1 MSAAPL
7 TDAAPC
13 RNATPPTGAA
23 QSPDANPLLETRR
36 LVVRRGARVTLDAL
50 DLRVPSGCVYAL
62 LGGNGAGKTTTL
74 NALLGFVPAAA
85 GQALVD
91 GVDATRDPQAARARL
106 AYLPENVALYP
117 YLSGIENLQYFCTLS
132 GSRIAFGRACD
143 LLAAAGLPAE
153 AHSQRVAAYSKGM
166 RQKVGL
172 AIAKARQ
179 ARAMLLD
186 EPTSG
191 LDPAAANEF
200 ARGVLDARDAGMA
213 ILMATHDLFNA
224 LQVADRI
231 GILRE
236 GRLVAEFD
244 ARGVAHDEL
253 ERIYLEHARGGP
265 CAVEETST

>member
-1 MSAAPL
+1 MAS
-7 TDAAPC
+7 
-13 RNATPPTGAA
+13 
-23 QSPDANPLLETRR
+23 
-36 LVVRRGARVTLDAL
+36 
-50 DLRVPSGCVYAL
+50 
-62 LGGNGAGKTTTL
+62 
-74 NALLGFVPAAA
+74 
-85 GQALVD
+85 
-91 GVDATRDPQAARARL
+91 
-106 AYLPENVALYP
+106 
-117 YLSGIENLQYFCTLS
+117 
-132 GSRIAFGRACD
+132 
-143 LLAAAGLPAE
+143 GLPAQ

-191 LDPAAANEF
+191 LDPSAANEF

-213 ILMATHDLFNA
+213 VLMATHDLFNA

-253 ERIYLEHARGGP
+253 ERIYLEHARGEVRGDVRGDVRGEVGNT
-265 CAVEETST
+265 VESSS

>member
-1 MSAAPL
+1 MTNAPILEARSL
-7 TDAAPC
+7 TIH
-13 RNATPPTGAA
+13 RGRQAT
-23 QSPDANPLLETRR
+23 LH
-36 LVVRRGARVTLDAL
+36 AL
-50 DLRVPSGCVYAL
+50 NLAVHPSTVYAL

-74 NALLGFVPAAA
+74 NALLGFVKASS

-91 GVDATRDPQAARARL
+91 GIDASARPQEARSRL

-117 YLSGIENLQYFCTLS
+117 GLSGVENLRYFCMLS
-132 GSRIAFGRACD
+132 HMPLTASQAHA
-143 LLAAAGLPAE
+143 LLAGCGLAAE
-153 AHSQRVAAYSKGM
+153 AHDRKVAGYSKGM

-191 LDPAAANEF
+191 LDPSAANEF
-200 ARGVLDARDAGMA
+200 AQSVLAAKQAGMA

-231 GILRE
+231 GILKQ
-236 GRLVAEFD
+236 GRLVAEFA
-244 ARGVAHDEL
+244 ARDIAHDEL
-253 ERIYLEHARGGP
+253 EAIYLRHARGVP
-265 CAVEETST
+265 EAVSP

>member
-1 MSAAPL
+1 MENVAI
-7 TDAAPC
+7 
-13 RNATPPTGAA
+13 
-23 QSPDANPLLETRR
+23 LEARR
-36 LVVRRGARVTLDAL
+36 LSVCRGKRVTLDAL
-50 DLRVPSGCVYAL
+50 DLAVPGGRVYAL

-74 NALLGFVPAAA
+74 NALLGFVQPAS

-91 GVDATRDPQAARARL
+91 GIDAARAPQRARARL

-117 YLSGIENLQYFCTLS
+117 YLSGVENLRYFCMLAE
-132 GSRIAFGRACD
+132 IALTQPQAQELLTACGLARDAQGR
-143 LLAAAGLPAE
+143 
-153 AHSQRVAAYSKGM
+153 RVAGYSKGM

-172 AIAKARQ
+172 AIARARQ
-179 ARAMLLD
+179 ACAMLLD

-191 LDPAAANEF
+191 LDPAAAHEF
-200 ARGVLDARDAGMA
+200 AQGLREAKGAGMA

-244 ARGVAHDEL
+244 ACGMDHAEL
-253 ERIYLEHARGGP
+253 ERVYLQHARGL
-265 CAVEETST
+265 ETAP